1 MIYLS
6 TNTANQTCI
15 FTLKESHEFYQ
26 LAFDYYLIV
35 LEGANSKQ
43 QLAQVLDV
51 ITDNERYTKVH
62 IDTNGLTVAG
72 QYYYT
77 IYGQTSPDNTD
88 PNDSSIVGKLE
99 VGTIVLVNDTD
110 YFDEV
115 TTTIPN
121 TIIYEP

>member
-6 TNTANQTCI
+6 TNTANQACI
-15 FTLKESHEFYQ
+15 FTLKEAHEFYNV
-26 LAFDYYLIV
+26 AFDYYMIV

-43 QLAQVLDV
+43 TLAQVLTVVLEND
-51 ITDNERYTKVH
+51 RYTKVL
-62 IDTNGLTVAG
+62 IDTNGITNAG

-77 IYGQTSPDNTD
+77 IYGQTSPDNID
-88 PNDSSIVGKLE
+88 PNDDSVVGVLE
-99 VGTIVLVNDTD
+99 VGTIILTNDNN
-110 YFDEV
+110 YFDQV